1 MANKKKPAK
10 KSAKKTESKAKETK
24 KKPLESLSQVH
35 GKEEKFEPT
44 TLDQVWGESGNTKYG
59 TTDVND
65 YVRKLEGMNTTDL
78 QTHAHVIGFVPVDDR
93 VTLTKKLIGEFKKH
107 VSSFKKPANQ
117 PNSNQNISKNVP
129 DSVKRTLA
137 EGR

>member
-1 MANKKKPAK
+1 MANKKKPTK
-10 KSAKKTESKAKETK
+10 KSAKKTESKAKK
-24 KKPLESLSQVH
+24 KSLESLSQIH

-65 YVRKLEGMNTTDL
+65 YIRKLEDMNTTDL

-93 VTLTKKLIGEFKKH
+93 VTLMKKLIGEFKKH
-107 VSSFKKPANQ
+107 ISGFQKPTDQLLHNRPLSDEVKKIL
-117 PNSNQNISKNVP
+117 S
-129 DSVKRTLA
+129 

>member
-1 MANKKKPAK
+1 MANKKKPTK
-10 KSAKKTESKAKETK
+10 KSAKKTESKAKK
-24 KKPLESLSQVH
+24 KSLESLSQIH

-65 YVRKLEGMNTTDL
+65 YIRKLEDMNTTDL

-93 VTLTKKLIGEFKKH
+93 VTLMKKLIGEFKKH
-107 VSSFKKPANQ
+107 ISGFQKPTDQLSRNRPLSDEVKKIL
-117 PNSNQNISKNVP
+117 S
-129 DSVKRTLA
+129 

>member
-1 MANKKKPAK
+1 MQKKKTSKKPAK
-10 KSAKKTESKAKETK
+10 KPEARKKS
-24 KKPLESLSQVH
+24 LGSLSQTH
-35 GKEEKFEPT
+35 GKQEKFQPT

-65 YVRKLEGMNTTDL
+65 YIRKLDGMNTTDL

-93 VTLTKKLIGEFKKH
+93 VTLVKKLLGEFRKH
-107 VSSFKKPANQ
+107 ISSFKKPTNP
-117 PNSNQNISKNVP
+117 PNTKLCISENIPP
-129 DSVKRTLA
+129 DVKKTLS

>member
-10 KSAKKTESKAKETK
+10 KSVKKDSSKAKNK
-24 KKPLESLSQVH
+24 KAPLESLSQVH

-59 TTDVND
+59 TTDIND
-65 YVRKLEGMNTTDL
+65 YVRKLDGMNTTDL

-93 VTLTKKLIGEFKKH
+93 VTLIKKLVGEFKKH
-107 VSSFKKPANQ
+107 VSSFQKPANQ
-117 PNSNQNISKNVP
+117 PNPNQNISKDVP

>member
-1 MANKKKPAK
+1 MANKKKPTK
-10 KSAKKTESKAKETK
+10 KSAKKPESKAKK
-24 KKPLESLSQVH
+24 KSLESLSQIH
-35 GKEEKFEPT
+35 GKEEKFKPT

-65 YVRKLEGMNTTDL
+65 YIRKLEDMNTTDL

-93 VTLTKKLIGEFKKH
+93 VTLMKKLIGEFKKH
-107 VSSFKKPANQ
+107 ISGFQKPTDQLPHNRPPSDEVKKIL
-117 PNSNQNISKNVP
+117 S
-129 DSVKRTLA
+129 